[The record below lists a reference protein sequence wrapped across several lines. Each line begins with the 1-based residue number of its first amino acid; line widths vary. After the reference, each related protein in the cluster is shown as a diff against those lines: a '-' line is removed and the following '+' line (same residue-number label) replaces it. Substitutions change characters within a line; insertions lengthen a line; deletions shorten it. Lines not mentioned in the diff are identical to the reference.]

1 MSLCNDLAIG
11 KQADAVK
18 LGLCTVAQD
27 LDRAGKWQIWDL
39 AKNIE
44 LEAGDREPLVEFRIF
59 GARCQ
64 QAAGRP
70 AGDPFGAV
78 PGAARQFGREKIITI
93 SNEICIG
100 CKVEPCMG

>member
-11 KQADAVK
+11 QQADAVK
-18 LGLCTVAQD
+18 LGLFTVAQY

-39 AKNIE
+39 AKNIK
-44 LEAGDREPLVEFRIF
+44 LEARDREPLVEFGIF

-64 QAAGRP
+64 QAAGRA

-78 PGAARQFGREKIITI
+78 PRAARQFGR
-93 SNEICIG
+93 
-100 CKVEPCMG
+100 